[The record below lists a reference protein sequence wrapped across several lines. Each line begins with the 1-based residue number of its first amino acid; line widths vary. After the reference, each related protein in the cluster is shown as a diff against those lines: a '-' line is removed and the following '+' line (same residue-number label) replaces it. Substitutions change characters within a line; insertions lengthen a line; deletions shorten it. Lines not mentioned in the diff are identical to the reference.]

1 MIRPHDIMKECVQLA
16 LLGKGKTKT
25 NPTVGAVVVKNGR
38 IIGRGYHSG
47 YGNPHAEI
55 EAMKDA
61 SEPLEGS
68 DLYVTLEPCSHY
80 GKTPPCVDAIIEN
93 KIKRVFIGVVDPNPD
108 VTGKGIDKLIEAG
121 IDVFVG
127 FNEELCASI
136 IEDFTKGVLR
146 KEPYYT
152 LKIAESLDGKIATK
166 TGDSKWI
173 TSESSRTYVHF
184 LRSISDAVLVGVNTV
199 NKDNPRLD
207 ARMIDSDV
215 NPYKVVLDPHLS
227 INMDTILT
235 NEYSD
240 RLIVFTKHEYK
251 KAKELRE
258 RGAKVF
264 IDESEGER
272 IDLDFVSK
280 CLLEE
285 KILNVF
291 VEGGSETAGLLIDA
305 GKIDRVYFFVA
316 PKIIGGKNAIT
327 SVGGD
332 GIACIKDANELKE
345 IEIKRFEK
353 DILITGK
360 LNDYKEYIVKLTDKV
375 RNRCSLGL

>member
-1 MIRPHDIMKECVQLA
+1 MKECVQLA

>member
-1 MIRPHDIMKECVQLA
+1 MIRPHDIIRDCVQLA
-16 LLGKGKTKT
+16 LQGKGKTKT
-25 NPTVGAVVVKNGR
+25 NPIVGAIIVKNGK
-38 IIGRGYHSG
+38 IIGRGYHSC
-47 YGNPHAEI
+47 YGSSHAEI
-55 EAMKDA
+55 EAMKSA
-61 SEPLEGS
+61 FEPLEGA
-68 DLYVTLEPCSHY
+68 DLYVTLEPCSHH
-80 GKTPPCVDAIIEN
+80 GKTPPCVDAIIKN

-108 VTGKGIDKLIEAG
+108 VAGKGINKLIEAG
-121 IDVFVG
+121 IGVFVG

-136 IEDFTKGVLR
+136 IEDFTKGVLK

-199 NKDNPRLD
+199 NKDDPMLD
-207 ARMIDSDV
+207 ARLIDSNI
-215 NPYKVVLDPHLS
+215 NPYKVVLDPFLS
-227 INMDTILT
+227 IKMDKVLT
-235 NEYSD
+235 NKYAN
-240 RLIVFTKHEYK
+240 RLIVFTKCENK
-251 KAKELRE
+251 KIRELKE
-258 RGAKVF
+258 RGVKVF
-264 IDESEGER
+264 VDMSGGEK

-280 CLLEE
+280 SLFKE

-291 VEGGSETAGLLIDA
+291 VEGGSETAGFLIDS
-305 GKIDRVYFFVA
+305 GKIDRVYFFMA

-327 SVGGD
+327 AIGGE
-332 GIACIKDANELKE
+332 GISDIKDAYELKE

-360 LNDYKEYIVKLTDKV
+360 LNDYKEYVIKLTDKV
-375 RNRCSLGL
+375 RNRCLLGL